1 MGSVGWRGVR
11 LTGPRRKMLRAMAA
25 NPAREWTVK
34 ELELAAGTAE
44 ATTYQSLRSFE
55 EAGWTRCRRETYAEH
70 QRRKKLV
77 GDVGGG
83 PRLTFWSLT
92 ETGQLEVNQL

>member
-11 LTGPRRKMLRAMAA
+11 LTGPRRKMLLAMAA
-25 NPAREWTVK
+25 QAGREWTVK

-55 EAGWTRCRRETYAEH
+55 EAGWTRSRRETYQEH
-70 QRRKKLV
+70 QRRKREV
-77 GDVGGG
+77 GNVLGG

-92 ETGQLEVNQL
+92 EAGQLEVNQL